1 MYIIFLNGT
10 NLPQGM
16 ILNPRNQG
24 RKFCGRINSTL
35 TLSTNSERVWIT
47 FNNKKF
53 LSSLYDTYFPLFQ
66 SSFCPENTW

>member
-24 RKFCGRINSTL
+24 RKICGRINSTL
-35 TLSTNSERVWIT
+35 PLSTNSERVWIT

-53 LSSLYDTYFPLFQ
+53 LSSLYDTYFPLSQ

>member
-16 ILNPRNQG
+16 ILNLRNRSPRICS
-24 RKFCGRINSTL
+24 KIDLTL
-35 TLSTNSERVWIT
+35 PLSTNSERVWIT
-47 FNNKKF
+47 FNNKNF
-53 LSSLYDTYFPLFQ
+53 LSSLYDTLFPLSQ

>member
-24 RKFCGRINSTL
+24 RKTCGRINSTL
-35 TLSTNSERVWIT
+35 TLSTNSERVRIT

-66 SSFCPENTW
+66 YSSYPENTW